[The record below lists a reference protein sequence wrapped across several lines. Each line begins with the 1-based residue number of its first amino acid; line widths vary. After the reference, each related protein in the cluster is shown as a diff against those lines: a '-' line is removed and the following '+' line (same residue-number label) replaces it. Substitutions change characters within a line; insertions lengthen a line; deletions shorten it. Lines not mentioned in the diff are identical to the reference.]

1 MTAMKFTMPTLPVAL
16 LRRFVPLGLVTLAA
30 VGCAIFFYVEIRGP
44 ALSRLEQ
51 GETAFQTAKRNQE
64 QGHRTRAL
72 EEKAR
77 TAQQEVEDVWK
88 GLPTQNEFASF
99 AMAIAEIGRLE
110 HVALPGMAY
119 HVEKAEGALPIK
131 ATLTFTVT
139 GGYGAIYRFIHR
151 LEMTERYLVIEQ
163 LDATRLDTSDRAS
176 ATLLVFNVK
185 VATFLRP
192 SPQGAQES

>member
-1 MTAMKFTMPTLPVAL
+1 MTAIKFTMPTLPIAL

-30 VGCAIFFYVEIRGP
+30 VGCAIFLYLGIRGP

-51 GETAFQTAKRNQE
+51 AETAFLTAKRNQE

-72 EEKAR
+72 QEKAR
-77 TAQQEVEDVWK
+77 TAQQQVEEVWK

-99 AMAIAEIGRLE
+99 AMTISEMGRLE

-139 GGYGAIYRFIHR
+139 GEYGAIYRFIHR

-163 LDATRLDTSDRAS
+163 LDATRLDSSDRAS
-176 ATLLVFNVK
+176 RTLLVFNVK